1 MPRLTDELIWDA
13 IRERDEAR
21 ADKARALAGEL
32 RMKGTIHPQDIR
44 QIEFLGDKFMTFM
57 REVLRPAEAIQSA
70 PAGCSPSMLL
80 LGLGAFGFSSA
91 VTSVALLIAVMG
103 RLL

>member
-1 MPRLTDELIWDA
+1 MPRLTDEVIWDA

-21 ADKARALAGEL
+21 AYKARALASEL
-32 RMKGTIHPQDIR
+32 RMKGTIHPHDIR

-57 REVLRPAEAIQSA
+57 REVLRPPEAAQPA
-70 PAGCSPSMLL
+70 PSNCSPSTLL

-91 VTSVALLIAVMG
+91 VISVGLLIAALG

>member
-21 ADKARALAGEL
+21 ADKARALAREL
-32 RMKGTIHPQDIR
+32 RMKGTIHPHDIR

-57 REVLRPAEAIQSA
+57 REVLRPAEKVPPAA
-70 PAGCSPSMLL
+70 PDRSSSDLL
-80 LGLGAFGFSSA
+80 LALGAFGISSA
-91 VTSVALLIAVMG
+91 VVSTALFGMALWGV
-103 RLL
+103 L